1 MKIKNIL
8 PITVVLSTFALTG
21 CGETTQ
27 TEQNTTMVQDS
38 TSIPIGN
45 NINGVFDG
53 NQYDWTEIT
62 TYDTN
67 YNSGYKKTDMTNMID
82 MTNTTTTN
90 TTNSRFG
97 KGMKGAENIKGNEEK
112 SVTQKI
118 YSDVDKAY
126 ENIKEKVKS

>member
-8 PITVVLSTFALTG
+8 PITIVLCTFALTG

-38 TSIPIGN
+38 TMPPVGN

-53 NQYDWTEIT
+53 NQYNWSEVT
-62 TYDTN
+62 TYDAN
-67 YNSGYKKTDMTNMID
+67 YNNGYKK
-82 MTNTTTTN
+82 TTTTN

-97 KGMKGAENIKGNEEK
+97 NGMKGAENIKGNEEK
-112 SVTQKI
+112 PLTEKI
-118 YSDVDKAY
+118 SSDVNKAY
-126 ENIKEKVKS
+126 EDIKEKVKS